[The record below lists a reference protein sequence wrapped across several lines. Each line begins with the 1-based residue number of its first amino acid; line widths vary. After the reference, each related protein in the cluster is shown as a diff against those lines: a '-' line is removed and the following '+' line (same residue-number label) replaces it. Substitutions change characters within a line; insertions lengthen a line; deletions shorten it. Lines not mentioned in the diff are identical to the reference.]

1 MAKYGEGLAKEIVK
15 AVNDGEMKEPI
26 TIEKIKKLCND
37 KWGTFEI
44 RTVYSQLRN
53 SSLNKNYNS
62 KNTSYFL
69 QVNRGKYILLEKYRK
84 LQFDK
89 EVEKSKKYTRE
100 VILKRLK
107 NIKNTKPE
115 IYISEIGKFKRNPD
129 VVAEVLFRA
138 NGICEECNCKAPFNR
153 KSDGTP
159 YLEVHHKISLSDKGE
174 DTVENCIAVCPNC
187 HRKLHYGQ

>member
-15 AVNDGEMKEPI
+15 AVNNGEMKEPI

-62 KNTSYFL
+62 NNTSYFL

-89 EVEKSKKYTRE
+89 EIEKSKNDTRE
-100 VILKRLK
+100 VRLERLK
-107 NIKNTKPE
+107 NVKNTKPE
-115 IYISEIGKFKRNPD
+115 IYISETGKFKRNSD

-138 NGICEECNCKAPFNR
+138 NGICEECNCEAPFKR